1 MREQGAWS
9 STYYRDKRMRQRRR
23 RETILVSCLREE
35 TQSLGGGQS
44 RRSVAQSAGIEKG
57 GSRQREESARTRSNL
72 RVCPC
77 VFRAGQR
84 GCGQGQFAQR
94 SGCAEAAEAEDDS
107 VAPTRFSAQ
116 RFRPPRSPTVLAA
129 HGRTLRRTLAT
140 PPALVT
146 VLPLSLNIRV
156 NIHALCSPWAAASR
170 SRIAVYV

>member
-1 MREQGAWS
+1 MQGDHPDVLFARGDAEPGWRAEQAVRRAVSWH
-9 STYYRDKRMRQRRR
+9 RKRRQPTARGERAD
-23 RETILVSCLREE
+23 EVE
-35 TQSLGGGQS
+35 S
-44 RRSVAQSAGIEKG
+44 R
-57 GSRQREESARTRSNL
+57 
-72 RVCPC
+72 
-77 VFRAGQR
+77 
-84 GCGQGQFAQR
+84 CGQGQFAQR

-116 RFRPPRSPTVLAA
+116 RFRPPRSPTVLAS